1 MANED
6 RDEALR
12 RIEKARETGA
22 TILDLSKLK
31 IDTLPPKIADLT
43 NLHSLGLHDTQI
55 TDLSHIADLTNLHS
69 LDLHDTQI
77 TDLSHIADLTNLQWL
92 YLSNTQVTDLSH
104 VAGLTNLQLLALDNT
119 QVTDLSPIAGLTN
132 LQWLY
137 LSNTQVTD
145 LSPIAGLTNLQRL
158 SLGNTQVTDLRL
170 LLDLPRL
177 THPDVPEDG
186 RGVFFSNTPACNDP
200 AIATAAEIEDDE
212 DRLQTLLAHL
222 RTLPPWPEPLPV
234 FGKRPAA
241 PTVPSPVPAPLEVEV
256 AGTRLRVSNRIAETG
271 QSAATFEA
279 WQALRE
285 MLQDLDDLEPGIGNA
300 MPRLAKALMRVEA
313 ALGMAPE
320 MCKAIN
326 LGLHGN
332 RVIALAEHAP
342 EALMDEAASEVVAFA
357 AALALH
363 LERFPA
369 WTDYRAA
376 QPVPLAQDVADILP
390 DLRTLLAELRAS
402 EAVDPAIPNSF
413 GALIDVI
420 EETPAD
426 PLARKGLVDSARN
439 LAIGIVGWVHN
450 EAKDISSQ
458 SWSATKKGI
467 ATTVGVGSI
476 AGLLALLEANAGTFT
491 QLAIKA
497 PGTFGWLKPV
507 LTSLGL

>member
-22 TILDLSKLK
+22 TTLDLSGLK

-43 NLHSLGLHDTQI
+43 NLQTLFLG
-55 TDLSHIADLTNLHS
+55 
-69 LDLHDTQI
+69 
-77 TDLSHIADLTNLQWL
+77 
-92 YLSNTQVTDLSH
+92 
-104 VAGLTNLQLLALDNT
+104 NT
-119 QVTDLSPIAGLTN
+119 QVTDLSPIA
-132 LQWLY
+132 
-137 LSNTQVTD
+137 S
-145 LSPIAGLTNLQRL
+145 LTNLQRL
-158 SLGNTQVTDLRL
+158 SLGNTQVTDLSHIADL
-170 LLDLPRL
+170 TNLHLLDLDNTQVADLSPIAGLTNLQLLSLNNTQVTDLSPIADLTNLQRL
-177 THPDVPEDG
+177 DLDNTQVTDLSHIAGLTNLQTLALDTTQVTDLSHVAGLTNLTWLNLGNTQVTDLRFLLDLSRLPHPDVPEKS
-186 RGVFFSNTPACNDP
+186 RIVYFSDTPACNDP

-212 DRLQTLLAHL
+212 DRLQALLAHL

-256 AGTRLRVSNRIAETG
+256 ARTRLRVSNRIAETG

-376 QPVPLAQDVADILP
+376 QPVPPAQDVADILP

-420 EETPAD
+420 RNAS
-426 PLARKGLVDSARN
+426 RSAGPKRSGR
-439 LAIGIVGWVHN
+439 LRPQPCHWHCR
-450 EAKDISSQ
+450 
-458 SWSATKKGI
+458 
-467 ATTVGVGSI
+467 
-476 AGLLALLEANAGTFT
+476 
-491 QLAIKA
+491 
-497 PGTFGWLKPV
+497 
-507 LTSLGL
+507 LGA